1 MAGWLARI
9 RGTVAPR
16 RHNARTIAALTAN
29 PGCHRRALL
38 DCAGVDK
45 AGLARRI
52 DFPSPFGQSQFAI
65 TRGNAF
71 EARVKADGGAELR
84 RLLWELL
91 PATADAA
98 AQDAD
103 PGSRAGDGHWLPVP
117 APADG
122 TGSGNAE
129 RYARTCT
136 LLAAAAAGDGGGAL
150 FIDHPVLRL
159 NVAGQWVYLE
169 PDVVAARIAGRFH
182 VVEIKSFAVIDGQA
196 DPGKVSAA
204 AIQAAVYVLAL
215 RDLLADAGQDPRL
228 VSSDAVL
235 VCPRDF
241 GNEPTAALIDV
252 RRQLLVLRRQL
263 ARMARIDELRP
274 GLPADLTFDLAPDA
288 TGAATRPAAEL
299 TEALRAVA
307 ARYAP
312 QCLSVCELAR
322 FCRHEARG
330 TTAVLGRPVQ
340 EELGGVERIETV
352 LALAAG
358 ADPSDGAR
366 AGVVSA
372 RAGIVPDG
380 AGVASDEESNLGVTD
395 SADSGLAEVAARI
408 RDAARLRAEILAGT
422 DR

>member
-1 MAGWLARI
+1 M
-9 RGTVAPR
+9 
-16 RHNARTIAALTAN
+16 
-29 PGCHRRALL
+29 
-38 DCAGVDK
+38 
-45 AGLARRI
+45 LARRVG
-52 DFPSPFGQSQFAI
+52 FPAPFGQSRFAI

-84 RLLWELL
+84 RLLRQVI
-91 PATADAA
+91 PAMADEHGE
-98 AQDAD
+98 DTR
-103 PGSRAGDGHWLPVP
+103 PDGHADDGRWLTVP
-117 APADG
+117 ETTDG
-122 TGSGNAE
+122 AGGGNAE
-129 RYARTCT
+129 RYARTRT
-136 LLAAAAAGDGGGAL
+136 LLATAADDDADGEAIL
-150 FIDHPVLRL
+150 IDHPLLRL

-196 DPGKVSAA
+196 DPAKVSAA

-215 RDLLADAGQDPRL
+215 RELLADAGRDPEL

-241 GNEPTAALIDV
+241 GNEPTAALIDL

-263 ARMARIDELRP
+263 ARMARIDELR
-274 GLPADLTFDLAPDA
+274 GTLPAGLTFDLALDA
-288 TGAATRPAAEL
+288 TGTPTRPAAEL
-299 TEALRAVA
+299 AEALRAVA

-330 TTAVLGRPVQ
+330 TTAVLGRSVQ
-340 EELGGVERIETV
+340 EELGGVERIETI

-358 ADPSDGAR
+358 DEPADGDPAGGGQADGAP
-366 AGVVSA
+366 ADG
-372 RAGIVPDG
+372 GPD
-380 AGVASDEESNLGVTD
+380 SD
-395 SADSGLAEVAARI
+395 LAEIAARL
-408 RDAARLRAEILAGT
+408 RTAARLRAEILAGV